1 MTKRFRIYSTL
12 VPSLTPPPLP
22 SFYGSFYGS
31 FPRFVPTYRRCW
43 VVKGDNGSCM
53 HGTHAAAIDCA
64 SRRAFAAAMEEA
76 TC

>member
-1 MTKRFRIYSTL
+1 MTKRFRIYSRL
-12 VPSLTPPPLP
+12 VPSLSVKPLP
-22 SFYGSFYGS
+22 SFYGHIS